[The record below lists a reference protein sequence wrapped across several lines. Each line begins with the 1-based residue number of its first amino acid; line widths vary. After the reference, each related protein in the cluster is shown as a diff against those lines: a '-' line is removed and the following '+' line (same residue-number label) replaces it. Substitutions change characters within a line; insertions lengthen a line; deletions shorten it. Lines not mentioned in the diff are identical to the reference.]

1 MSTLTRRIHPAVGL
15 EQPHGVRHVC
25 DRSSPTMDSCCHSVV
40 NVLCARP
47 QCLVLSK
54 VTIMPSMLVAICVCW
69 LNAVVH
75 SRRESL
81 PLIRL
86 AECLSV
92 RMLHLLTRLVVVSFG
107 QEAPS
112 SYSTCATMMQFDNMR
127 RIIARCSLS
136 SSSDRT
142 RRINPQRALRSSSI
156 ENEQFRTVRAD
167 SSALRF
173 PRF

>member
-1 MSTLTRRIHPAVGL
+1 
-15 EQPHGVRHVC
+15 
-25 DRSSPTMDSCCHSVV
+25 MDSCCHSVV
-40 NVLCARP
+40 NGLCARP
-47 QCLVLSK
+47 QCLVLLK

-75 SRRESL
+75 SRRESI

-86 AECLSV
+86 ADCLSV

-127 RIIARCSLS
+127 RIITRCLLS

-142 RRINPQRALRSSSI
+142 SSHQPSVGFEKVRRSRINNFEEFALSH
-156 ENEQFRTVRAD
+156 
-167 SSALRF
+167 
-173 PRF
+173 